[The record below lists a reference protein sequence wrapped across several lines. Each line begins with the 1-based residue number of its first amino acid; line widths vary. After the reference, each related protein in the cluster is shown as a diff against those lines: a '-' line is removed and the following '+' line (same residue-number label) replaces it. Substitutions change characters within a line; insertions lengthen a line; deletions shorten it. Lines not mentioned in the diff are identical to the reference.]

1 MIIKIEFK
9 VEFES
14 SSSYSSTEKR
24 FLKEIEKR
32 FKYIFN
38 DFDCYDFDVL
48 I

>member
-24 FLKEIEKR
+24 LLKEIEKKSLST
-32 FKYIFN
+32 FLMTSIVMILMF
-38 DFDCYDFDVL
+38 
-48 I
+48 